1 MSFHYLM
8 HNQTLIRDTGVF
20 ELQYTPET
28 IHYRD
33 QELKQLAGAV
43 SPALRGASPTN
54 TNLRGPP
61 GTGKT
66 TCVHRIFSELEETTQ
81 SVVPVFVNCNSA
93 NTTCRVFA
101 VIFERLF
108 GHQPPNSGVHP
119 HLLIDPIA
127 KELIKR
133 KAVLIVCLDDAH
145 YLRHNDQFDVIVRSL
160 LRMYENYPGVKTGVL
175 TTISDH
181 TFPPLMILDPAV
193 ISVWQP
199 EEIPFTCYQ
208 REQVR
213 TILHDRI
220 RMGLYPGV
228 VPHVILDRIT
238 DLTKEE
244 GDLRVGIDLLKH
256 AVLNAERDARTVVT
270 DDDVTR
276 AFGIAQSA
284 HLIHLREGLK
294 PNEERLLCHIAQMK
308 RDNPNVP
315 ILSGPLYDSFRAKQ
329 EISYSGFHTWL
340 THLSDL
346 RFIDLRRR
354 AHIGNSREVVLRIG
368 LESPKN
374 I

>member
-1 MSFHYLM
+1 MSHHYLM
-8 HNQTLIRDTGVF
+8 DNQTLISNTEVF

-33 QELKQLAGAV
+33 RELRQIAGAV
-43 SPALRGASPTN
+43 SPALHGASPGN
-54 TNLRGPP
+54 ANLRGPP

-81 SVVPVFVNCNSA
+81 RVVPVFVSCDSM
-93 NTTCRVFA
+93 NTACRVFG

-108 GHQPPNSGVHP
+108 GHPPPKSGI
-119 HLLIDPIA
+119 HLQQLIGPIA
-127 KELIKR
+127 KELIRR
-133 KAVLIVCLDDAH
+133 KAVLIVCLDDANN
-145 YLRHNDQFDVIVRSL
+145 LRHNGQFDIVIRSL
-160 LRMYENYPGVKTGVL
+160 VRMYETYPGVKTGVL

-181 TFPPLMILDPAV
+181 TFSPLMILDPAV
-193 ISVWQP
+193 VSVWQP
-199 EEIPFTCYQ
+199 QEILFSYYHHEE
-208 REQVR
+208 VH

-220 RMGLYPGV
+220 RMGIYPGV
-228 VPHVILDRIT
+228 VSSPILDYIT
-238 DLTKEE
+238 TLTVEG

-256 AVLNAERDARTVVT
+256 CVLNAERDARTVVT

-315 ILSGPLYDSFRAKQ
+315 ILSGPLYDSFRATQ
-329 EISYSGFHTWL
+329 NISYSGFHGWL

-354 AHIGNSREVVLRIG
+354 AHIGNSREVILLVDH
-368 LESPKN
+368 ESLK
-374 I
+374 II

>member
-8 HNQTLIRDTGVF
+8 HNQTLIRETGVF
-20 ELQYTPET
+20 EVQYTPET
-28 IHYRD
+28 IHYRER
-33 QELKQLAGAV
+33 ELQQLGWAV

-54 TNLRGPP
+54 ANLRGPP

-81 SVVPVFVNCNSA
+81 RVVPVFVNCDSA
-93 NTTCRVFA
+93 NTACRVFA

-119 HLLIDPIA
+119 HLLIEPIA

-145 YLRHNDQFDVIVRSL
+145 YLRTNGQFDVIIRSII
-160 LRMYENYPGVKTGVL
+160 RMYESYPGVKTGVL

-181 TFPPLMILDPAV
+181 TFSPLMVRDPSV
-193 ISVWQP
+193 ISVWRP
-199 EEIPFTCYQ
+199 EEIPFTYYQ
-208 REQVR
+208 REQVK
-213 TILHDRI
+213 TILQDRI

-228 VPHVILDRIT
+228 IPSAILDRIT
-238 DLTKEE
+238 SLTEQE